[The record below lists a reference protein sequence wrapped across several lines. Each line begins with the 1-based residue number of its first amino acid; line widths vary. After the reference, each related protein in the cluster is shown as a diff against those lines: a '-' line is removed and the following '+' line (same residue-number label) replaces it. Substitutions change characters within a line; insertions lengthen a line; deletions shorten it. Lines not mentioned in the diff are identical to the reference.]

1 MFLLDWF
8 PRTLLYIFFV
18 LSMFSIGLQ
27 TTPAEIR
34 SLLTSRALIVQ
45 LLLAN
50 FVVIPLIGVLMVMT
64 IPFERAAATAFLL
77 LAFTPGG
84 ISSLQFTT
92 KIKGEALF
100 AGSSAFIMSLLAL
113 FISPVLIELVHPGD
127 ITVTLPHG
135 RVIVFLALFMLLPLA
150 AGMWV
155 CNSREHIAE
164 KLIKPCATI
173 GTAAFV
179 GMMVLT
185 GGLRKEAFQAVGQ
198 TALFSMLIFIII
210 SMIVGWYMGG
220 PARHTRPVVATVT
233 SMRNIAVCALIA
245 VNTFPD
251 RAVLHALVA
260 FAALM
265 IPMNMVFTLTTLFRF
280 KKEDKAD
287 KASLGH
293 KRSAHRHP

>member
-1 MFLLDWF
+1 MFLLDWL

-34 SLLTSRALIVQ
+34 SLLKSRTHIAQ

-50 FVVIPLIGVLMVMT
+50 FVVVPLIGLLMVRT
-64 IPFERAAATAFLL
+64 IPLNQASATAFLL

-100 AGSSAFIMSLLAL
+100 AGSSAFTMSLLAL
-113 FISPVLIELVHPGD
+113 FISPVLLELLHPED
-127 ITVTLPHG
+127 ITVVVPYG
-135 RVIVFLALFMLLPLA
+135 RVIAFLALFMLLPLVG
-150 AGMWV
+150 GMWV
-155 CNSREHIAE
+155 CHSQKHVAE
-164 KLIKPCATI
+164 KLIKPCALI
-173 GTAAFV
+173 STAAFI

-185 GGLRKEAFQAVGQ
+185 GGLRKEAFQEVGQ

-210 SMIVGWYMGG
+210 SMIAGWYMGG
-220 PARHTRPVVATVT
+220 PARQTRPVFATVT
-233 SMRNIAVCALIA
+233 SMRNIALCALIA

-280 KKEDKAD
+280 KKEDKAN

-293 KRSAHRHP
+293 KRSAPRHP